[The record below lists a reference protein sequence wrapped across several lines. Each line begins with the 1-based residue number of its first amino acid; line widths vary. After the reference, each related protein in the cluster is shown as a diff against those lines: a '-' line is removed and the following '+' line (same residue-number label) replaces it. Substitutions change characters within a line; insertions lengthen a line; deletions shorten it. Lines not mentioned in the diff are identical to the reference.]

1 MSGMCSSDAAQEQE
15 SAYQK
20 RNPQDDDKPVWQ
32 FAYHGLGPPFH
43 VPISSLLIVY
53 RAEGNG
59 TPVELPVSLPVFAWS
74 GDDDV
79 ASILV
84 ELQG

>member
-1 MSGMCSSDAAQEQE
+1 M
-15 SAYQK
+15 
-20 RNPQDDDKPVWQ
+20 
-32 FAYHGLGPPFH
+32 
-43 VPISSLLIVY
+43 PISSLLIVY

-74 GDDDV
+74 GDNDV
-79 ASILV
+79 AGILV